1 MLIIQGAVCE
11 DTSTYAASVCGQVV
25 SARAIR
31 THRGVY
37 GVASTPFCG
46 DQAQATREIA
56 RGFVRSLLAAP

>member
-11 DTSTYAASVCGQVV
+11 DTSTYVASVCGQVV
-25 SARAIR
+25 SAQASR
-31 THRGVY
+31 THRVAY
-37 GVASTPFCG
+37 CVASTPFCG